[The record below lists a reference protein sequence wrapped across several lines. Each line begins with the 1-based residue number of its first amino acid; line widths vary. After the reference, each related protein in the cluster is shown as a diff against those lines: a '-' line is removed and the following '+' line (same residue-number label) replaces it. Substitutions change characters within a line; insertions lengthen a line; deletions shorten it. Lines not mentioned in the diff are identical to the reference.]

1 MNISISWRTEKQFL
15 RPDPRKV
22 RRLAERIA
30 GLAGT
35 GLTDDGNLGV
45 SFLSSEKM
53 TEVNWDYLRHIG
65 DTDVICFDYRE
76 SDGDFDGGVD
86 ILICPT
92 VADREAAKRD
102 LPYAE
107 EITLYL
113 THGLL
118 HAAGE
123 DDLKPELKR
132 KMRRAEKR
140 VMAVIRQEFDLASI
154 FRKAEA

>member
-1 MNISISWRTEKQFL
+1 MNISISWRTEKRFL

-76 SDGDFDGGVD
+76 SDGDFDWSLDG
-86 ILICPT
+86 
-92 VADREAAKRD
+92 EK
-102 LPYAE
+102 E
-107 EITLYL
+107 EGKTKKKD
-113 THGLL
+113 T
-118 HAAGE
+118 
-123 DDLKPELKR
+123 
-132 KMRRAEKR
+132 
-140 VMAVIRQEFDLASI
+140 
-154 FRKAEA
+154 